1 MNTNKLG
8 ILKLIVV
15 LIAMVGIF
23 GALYDIPD
31 DLTNQIIQWLVSIFV
46 SLVFSILA
54 GSLVEAFTGDIL
66 KRLFINI
73 PITDNINISISL
85 FFIATL
91 IVSKVVAL

>member
-1 MNTNKLG
+1 MNNDRLDV
-8 ILKLIVV
+8 LKLIIV
-15 LIAMVGIF
+15 LIAIVGIF
-23 GALYDIPD
+23 GALYDIPV

-66 KRLFINI
+66 KTLFINI
-73 PITDNINISISL
+73 PITDDINISLSL

-91 IVSKVVAL
+91 LVKFLLFG